1 MYVLCVNH
9 DHQHNG
15 AQSIPYM
22 HADPQSRIASP
33 CLPSLGSCL
42 GDRADVIPRCL
53 RAHTHRSGAPGPP
66 PGLGYWPTGSI
77 EQRDGLL
84 ICRSPPSA
92 RRTTMSAPTPAPTR
106 PVLEHL
112 NSAATPATAPSDVPS
127 VFETLASDEL
137 RDLIQPAFR
146 YVLAVRPFPL
156 LAWYAVIDLVL
167 KFFAQ
172 RYPRYLLRL
181 INSHEEVYAGFLAAI
196 EAFHL
201 HAYGT
206 SLGSLPSRQAHVPAD
221 STFTDHFYGLEFRSL
236 TPNPLPPSK
245 LAPDAIPT
253 TSRLSRR
260 QKLSALACIVRS
272 SSSVLP
278 FLAWTHLTGLHRLE
292 SHTSGPK
299 RRICTNVS
307 APSTQTPIRIIP
319 SAYAL
324 SSPITRPILNG
335 PAR

>member
-1 MYVLCVNH
+1 M
-9 DHQHNG
+9 
-15 AQSIPYM
+15 
-22 HADPQSRIASP
+22 
-33 CLPSLGSCL
+33 
-42 GDRADVIPRCL
+42 
-53 RAHTHRSGAPGPP
+53 
-66 PGLGYWPTGSI
+66 
-77 EQRDGLL
+77 
-84 ICRSPPSA
+84 
-92 RRTTMSAPTPAPTR
+92 
-106 PVLEHL
+106 
-112 NSAATPATAPSDVPS
+112 
-127 VFETLASDEL
+127 
-137 RDLIQPAFR
+137 
-146 YVLAVRPFPL
+146 
-156 LAWYAVIDLVL
+156 

-206 SLGSLPSRQAHVPAD
+206 SLGSLPSCQAHVPAD
-221 STFTDHFYGLEFRSL
+221 STFTDHFYGLEFRSV

-278 FLAWTHLTGLHRLE
+278 RVDSSYRITQVGIPYIRSKAQDLYERLGTVDPDADTDNSFRVRSFL
-292 SHTSGPK
+292 PD
-299 RRICTNVS
+299 
-307 APSTQTPIRIIP
+307 TQ
-319 SAYAL
+319 
-324 SSPITRPILNG
+324 PILNG